1 MKARG
6 MEFLKIP
13 KQYYTSLWKSLT
25 RAPIKV
31 KEDIDELEKLN
42 ILIDYDDQGYIM

>member
-1 MKARG
+1 MRARG